1 MGKVRIGLV
10 KRTARRL
17 ISSYPNIFTEDFQH
31 NKELVK
37 KFVVVNS
44 KKIRNQ
50 IAGYITQLVKIQ
62 KRGVS
67 EKSQEEV

>member
-17 ISSYPNIFTEDFQH
+17 ISSYPNIFTEDFQN

-62 KRGVS
+62 KRGVG
-67 EKSQEEV
+67 EKGQEEV

>member
-17 ISSYPNIFTEDFQH
+17 VSSYPNIFTEDFQH

-62 KRGVS
+62 KRGVG